1 MTLCGWHKNITLS
14 YRFALSCCD
23 AFVGARFTGR
33 FLKCYRPVN
42 RAPTGEQGKFMS
54 FGNNNTQQDNMMSEI
69 NVTPLVDVM
78 LVLLVVF
85 IVTAPLLAP
94 QSLKI
99 NLPKTTA
106 VSQEIKQK
114 AVRMTIDA
122 QGNVELDNKDATD
135 ELIAATLK
143 LRAVDPQFQLQI
155 EADKSVSYGRV
166 AELMAIA
173 QRNGVSKLSFVTI
186 AGGAATK

>member
-1 MTLCGWHKNITLS
+1 
-14 YRFALSCCD
+14 
-23 AFVGARFTGR
+23 
-33 FLKCYRPVN
+33 
-42 RAPTGEQGKFMS
+42 MS
-54 FGNNNTQQDNMMSEI
+54 FGNSTQDNMMSEI

-106 VSQEIKQK
+106 VSPETKKI
-114 AVRMTIDA
+114 AVRLTVDA
-122 QGNVELDNKDATD
+122 QGRIELDNQALTD
-135 ELIAATLK
+135 EKLTEMLKQRAAD
-143 LRAVDPQFQLQI
+143 AQFQLQI
-155 EADKSVSYGRV
+155 EADKMVPYGRV

-173 QRNGVSKLSFVTI
+173 QRSGVSKLSFVTI
-186 AGGAATK
+186 AGH